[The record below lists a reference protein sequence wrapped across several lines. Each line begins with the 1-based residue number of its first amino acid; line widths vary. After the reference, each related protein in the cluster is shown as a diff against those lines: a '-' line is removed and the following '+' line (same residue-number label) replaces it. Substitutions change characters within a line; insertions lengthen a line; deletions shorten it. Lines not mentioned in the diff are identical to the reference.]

1 MVDLNPLIDCDHTSI
16 SCCTAAQMESCEKI
30 MRRLVFSKG
39 RSSVGHNEVDGPPV
53 RKVDKAVQT
62 HVADGDE
69 ASLPKRPTTAQLP
82 PCFATQPPPP
92 PPPPLPPFMGGGVP
106 PGANQGPPQ
115 LTNPP
120 PLPPP
125 PPPPP
130 PPLPGMMAGPPPP
143 PPLPGFTGPGAPPPP
158 PPPPPPPLPGGG
170 IGPPPPPPA
179 LPGMPPP
186 PPPPPGGIVATCI
199 LNLGASAAPSS
210 KGGRFPTLRMKK
222 LNWQKLRTV
231 TGEGK
236 R

>member
-130 PPLPGMMAGPPPP
+130 PPPLPGIMAGPPPP

-199 LNLGASAAPSS
+199 LNLGADSS
-210 KGGRFPTLRMKK
+210 WLGPLIM
-222 LNWQKLRTV
+222 QKPYLQLLTD
-231 TGEGK
+231 
-236 R
+236 